1 MRLSGLAASIASLA
15 VLGMFHTFYTNWSAW
30 TMGAAT
36 LPGVPL
42 YVDRWVALGWLV
54 AALFAAY
61 AYQRSRF
68 GLALRAAREDEFSA
82 RAAAIDIP
90 LQRLI
95 AFVISAFFMGIGGV
109 LQAHFIGSIA
119 VKNFWLGLTFISL
132 AMLIVGG
139 QRSLPGAVVG
149 ALAISGIVEALR
161 QLEDGVA
168 LGAVTLAVP
177 LGAQELGVALIMLLI
192 LIFRPAGIMGGH
204 EIPSPFE
211 RGRRARLLATMR
223 QEAAKPVG
231 D

>member
-1 MRLSGLAASIASLA
+1 
-15 VLGMFHTFYTNWSAW
+15 
-30 TMGAAT
+30 
-36 LPGVPL
+36 
-42 YVDRWVALGWLV
+42 
-54 AALFAAY
+54 
-61 AYQRSRF
+61 
-68 GLALRAAREDEFSA
+68 
-82 RAAAIDIP
+82 
-90 LQRLI
+90 
-95 AFVISAFFMGIGGV
+95 MGIGGV

-119 VKNFWLGLTFISL
+119 VKNFWLALTFISL

-139 QRSLPGAVVG
+139 QRSLTGAVVG

-211 RGRRARLLATMR
+211 RGRRARLLARMHR
-223 QEAAKPVG
+223 DAAKP
-231 D
+231 

>member
-1 MRLSGLAASIASLA
+1 
-15 VLGMFHTFYTNWSAW
+15 
-30 TMGAAT
+30 
-36 LPGVPL
+36 
-42 YVDRWVALGWLV
+42 V

-82 RAAAIDIP
+82 RAAGIDIP

-139 QRSLPGAVVG
+139 QRSLSGAVVG
-149 ALAISGIVEALR
+149 AVTVSAVVEALR
-161 QLEDGVA
+161 QLEEGIA
-168 LGAVTLAVP
+168 LGEVILAVP
-177 LGAQELGVALIMLLI
+177 LGAQGLGVALIMLLI
-192 LIFRPAGIMGGH
+192 LIFRPTGIMAGH

-211 RGRRARLLATMR
+211 RGRRARLLETMR
-223 QEAAKPVG
+223 AESAG